1 MGKLADNLSRLP
13 KGSQITRLKEL
24 PQKLE
29 ETLQLDKLH
38 RLLTDF
44 DFIEAKILMEEDEQV
59 KEKNSIPLL
68 IADYSNIDQLYQD
81 NSHYLSNLKLIQ
93 GALQLSA
100 QTINQDKSQLAGQ
113 LIGRLLS
120 SDSPEIQKIVE
131 EAKQW
136 KVANWL
142 CPLTPSLT
150 TPDSYQ
156 LGSLT
161 GHTEN
166 INAIIIT
173 PDETRAIS
181 ASNDRTLKV
190 WDIDNR
196 TELFTLSGHK
206 GRITSVALLPDGK
219 RVISASADGT
229 LKIWSIEEKGEALQT
244 FHAGIPTSPETTES
258 PWLNNV
264 NEGITAMTV
273 TPDGKYA
280 IVALFNEKTLRV
292 WDLETN
298 TQKFTIHKSTD
309 WVNALAIT
317 PNGKRL
323 ISASDFFEK
332 SLKIFALESGKELF
346 TIEGHSRAIQA
357 VAIAPDGQK
366 LISAS
371 EDTTLKIWDLE
382 TMELLHTLSG
392 HTDAVSSVVI
402 TPDGQRA
409 ISGSSDGTVRVWDI
423 QTGRELDNFGGN
435 TSSEITAL
443 AIAPKKQ
450 LVIFAEDNILKIWSL
465 ENHAKFISQLYQQGH
480 TKAATTVA
488 ITPDG
493 QRAISGSDDHTLK
506 VWNLDTGEILHTL
519 VGHTNEVTIVVVTP
533 DGKKAISG
541 SDDCTLIVWSLE
553 TGQKLYTLQ
562 GHTKEINALV
572 VTRDGQRVISAAS
585 DSTLK
590 VWNLEDGRELH
601 TLRKKKQPQV
611 ELRQAWQGLQEGM
624 SQLPQTLFD
633 FSLKFIKPVQQNQG
647 EKVAL
652 RLLEQINAL
661 ERVKFTDVALIP
673 DGKRVI
679 SASGDHTL
687 TVWNLEDGTEQLTLY
702 GHKDRVNAVVVT
714 PDGRRAISAA
724 GYIYDYTLKVWDLEN
739 GTELYT
745 LSGHNARINAV
756 AITPDGKMAVSAS
769 DDNTL
774 KVWNLEGGNELHT
787 LFGHTD
793 RVNAVAVTLDSE
805 RAISASSDGT
815 LYVWDLKIGQV
826 IARFNTDEGLQA
838 CTVTSDGQR
847 IIAGST
853 LGRVHCLQLIKG
865 DLSNEGVFNINTQ
878 RVETAYQ
885 KQKILLPNDI
895 LDTSVQMV
903 QQVILI
909 NFELTKNLFR
919 KRKDMLSSI
928 QLCDQGLQ
936 QLQQTFLNLGFGDED
951 NPVWTKQ
958 YPWGQLQFLKG
969 LYLLNYLQEEPAA
982 KIEQAINAFT
992 DALAVFPPDNE
1003 ISLPESAATQ
1013 CYLGLAYTKRIRGN
1027 LSENQERAIEAFELA
1042 LAILKRK
1049 KFTIRRPVTTLAGV
1063 MFRFPKRQVQSELG
1077 TLYLKRTQGDHSENL
1092 ERAIAYFEAV
1102 RRVPVFPFRKSF
1114 KEHAFVLTQLG
1125 EAYYERRQ
1133 GDPSDNLKRACW
1145 AFSVA
1150 LPIYSFQNS
1159 PLAIANIHKK
1169 LGLLYLKLPLTDF
1182 NMQQAIYHFKS
1193 ALGILNRY
1201 ENSQNI
1207 IKQWAE
1213 IQNNLGIAYYQKYKQ
1228 IIRNELANEPQK
1240 LEEQSQYLE
1249 LALEVFEAV
1258 IKADIRETLPQE
1270 WSKAQ
1275 TNLGKI
1281 YSIRLKG
1288 EDSDNR
1294 EQAIVAYQEALKI
1307 FNPQQF
1313 PQEWANTQNLLGLAY
1328 YYRVQ
1333 GEFPENLEKAIE
1345 SFRASLTI
1353 FNSQKFTQEWLAAQN
1368 NLGVA
1373 FLKYFEDER
1382 ADKLERAIEAFEAI
1396 DSFFSQVNYKE
1407 FLDEWLLTK
1416 YHLAVTYQ
1424 KQMQE
1429 EPNERLKLALKA
1441 IDVILAEFIPG
1452 YIPDKW
1458 LKYQIKCSNKANA
1471 L

>member
-1 MGKLADNLSRLP
+1 MGTVAEKLRSLSKALQIYSLQENPKKLVQTGRL
-13 KGSQITRLKEL
+13 E
-24 PQKLE
+24 
-29 ETLQLDKLH
+29 KLH
-38 RLLTDF
+38 SLLTDF
-44 DFIEAKILMEEDEQV
+44 DFIEAKVLNLDIQ
-59 KEKNSIPLL
+59 SL
-68 IADYSNIDQLYQD
+68 IADYDNIEQIYGEKEHSNHLI
-81 NSHYLSNLKLIQ
+81 NLKLIQ
-93 GALQLSA
+93 ATLQQSA
-100 QTINQDKSQLAGQ
+100 QIINQDKSQIAGQ
-113 LIGRLLS
+113 LIGRLLN
-120 SDSPEIQKIVE
+120 SDSPEIQKIIE
-131 EAKQW
+131 ETKQW
-136 KVANWL
+136 KATNWL
-142 CPLTPSLT
+142 CPLTPSLNT
-150 TPDSYQ
+150 SDSYQ

-161 GHTEN
+161 GHKEN
-166 INAIIIT
+166 INAIVIT

-181 ASNDRTLKV
+181 ASDDGTLKV
-190 WDIDNR
+190 WNLDSR

-206 GRITSVALLPDGK
+206 GRIISVVLLPDGK
-219 RVISASADGT
+219 RVISASADAT
-229 LKIWSIEEKGEALQT
+229 LKIWSIEEKGEARQT
-244 FHAGIPTSPETTES
+244 FCAAIPATPEPTES
-258 PWLNNV
+258 PWLNNP

-273 TPDGKYA
+273 TPDGKCA

-298 TQKFTIHKSTD
+298 EQKFTLHRATD
-309 WVNALAIT
+309 WINALAIT

-332 SLKIFALESGKELF
+332 SLKVFALESGKELF
-346 TIEGHSRAIQA
+346 TLVGHSRAIRA

-392 HTDAVSSVVI
+392 HTDAVNSVVI

-409 ISGSSDGTVRVWDI
+409 ISGSSDGTVRIWDI
-423 QTGRELDNFGGN
+423 QNGQELDNLGGN
-435 TSSEITAL
+435 KLTNISAV
-443 AIAPKKQ
+443 AIAQKKQ
-450 LVIFAEDNILKIWSL
+450 LVIFAEDNILKICSL
-465 ENHAKFISQLYQQGH
+465 ENQAKSISKLDQQGH
-480 TKAATTVA
+480 TKATTAVA
-488 ITPDG
+488 VTRDG
-493 QRAISGSDDHTLK
+493 KKAISGSDDRTLI

-519 VGHTNEVTIVVVTP
+519 VGHTDAVNKVVVTP
-533 DGKKAISG
+533 DEKKAISG
-541 SDDCTLIVWSLE
+541 SDDYTLIVWNLE
-553 TGQKLYTLQ
+553 TGEKLHTLQ
-562 GHTKEINALV
+562 GHTQRINALI
-572 VTRDGQRVISAAS
+572 VTGDGQQVISAAS
-585 DSTLK
+585 DNTLK
-590 VWNLEDGRELH
+590 IWDLENGRELH
-601 TLRKKKQPQV
+601 TLRRKKQSQIQ
-611 ELRQAWQGLQEGM
+611 LRQSWRDFQEGI
-624 SQLPQTLFD
+624 SQLPQALFN
-633 FSLKFIKPVQQNQG
+633 FQLKFFESVQ
-647 EKVAL
+647 L
-652 RLLEQINAL
+652 RQFQKRGFDLINRINAL
-661 ERVKFTDVALIP
+661 ERVKVTDVALIP

-679 SASGDHTL
+679 SSSGDHTL

-745 LSGHNARINAV
+745 LSSHNARINAV
-756 AITPDGKMAVSAS
+756 AVTPDGKLAVSAS

-774 KVWNLEGGNELHT
+774 KVWNLEEGIELHT

-793 RVNAVAVTLDSE
+793 RVNAVAVTLDGE
-805 RAISASSDGT
+805 RAISTSSDGT
-815 LYVWDLKIGQV
+815 LHVWDLKIGQV

-838 CTVTSDGQR
+838 CTVTSDGQK
-847 IIAGST
+847 IVAGST
-853 LGRVHCLQLIKG
+853 LGRVHCLQFI
-865 DLSNEGVFNINTQ
+865 EGESSSKAVFNSNSQKT
-878 RVETAYQ
+878 ENLYQ
-885 KQKILLPNDI
+885 KQKILMPNDI
-895 LDTSVQMV
+895 SGVMV
-903 QQVILI
+903 EMGKQVLII
-909 NFELTKNLFR
+909 NFEITKNILR
-919 KRKDMLSSI
+919 QKDISSSI
-928 QLCDQGLQ
+928 QLCEQGLQ
-936 QLQQTFLNLGFGDED
+936 YVQQSFLNLGFGDEY

-958 YPWGQLQFLKG
+958 YPWGQLQLFKG
-969 LYLLNYLQEEPAA
+969 LCLLNYLQEDSAP

-1013 CYLGLAYTKRIRGN
+1013 CYLGLAYTKRVRGN
-1027 LSENQERAIEAFELA
+1027 LSQNQERAIEAFELA
-1042 LAILKRK
+1042 LALLKRK

-1063 MFRFPKRQVQSELG
+1063 TFRFPKRQVQSELG
-1077 TLYLKRTQGDHSENL
+1077 TLYLKRTQGDRSENL
-1092 ERAIAYFEAV
+1092 ERAIAYFETV
-1102 RRVPVFPFRKSF
+1102 RRVPVFPFYKSF

-1133 GDPSDNLKRACW
+1133 GDPSDNLKRAFW

-1150 LPIYSFQNS
+1150 SIIYIFQNS
-1159 PLAIANIHKK
+1159 HLELANIHKK
-1169 LGLLYLKLPLTDF
+1169 LGLLFLKLPLNDS

-1201 ENSQNI
+1201 ENSQTI

-1213 IQNNLGIAYYQKYKQ
+1213 IQNYLGIAYYQKYKQ
-1228 IIRNELANEPQK
+1228 IIRNELANEPHK

-1294 EQAIVAYQEALKI
+1294 EQAIAAYQEALKI

-1429 EPNERLKLALKA
+1429 EPSERLKLALKA
-1441 IDVILAEFIPG
+1441 IDAILAEFIPE
-1452 YIPDKW
+1452 YIPDEW
-1458 LKYQIKCSNKANA
+1458 LGG
-1471 L
+1471 